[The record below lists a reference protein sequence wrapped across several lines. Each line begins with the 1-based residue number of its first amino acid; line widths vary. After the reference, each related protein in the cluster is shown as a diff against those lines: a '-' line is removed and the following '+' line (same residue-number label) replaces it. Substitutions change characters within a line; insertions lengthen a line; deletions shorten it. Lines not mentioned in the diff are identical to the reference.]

1 MYMYVDVLKIHV
13 IHFLG
18 ELFNSVVTFYSNF
31 TKRTGKNWL
40 WHWQQRPNNTKFYYL
55 QSDFFL

>member
-18 ELFNSVVTFYSNF
+18 ELFNSVVAFYF
-31 TKRTGKNWL
+31 
-40 WHWQQRPNNTKFYYL
+40 KFYKRDREKL
-55 QSDFFL
+55 AMALAVKTK